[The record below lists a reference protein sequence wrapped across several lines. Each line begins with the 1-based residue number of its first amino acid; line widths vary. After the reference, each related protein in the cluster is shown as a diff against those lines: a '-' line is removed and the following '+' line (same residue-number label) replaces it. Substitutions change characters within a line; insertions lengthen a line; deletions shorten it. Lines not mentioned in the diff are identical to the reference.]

1 MMTDSLILR
10 TGSRGLAPVI
20 LAASVYLLLRGHDAV
35 GGGFIGGLTAGAV
48 VVLLYFSRGS
58 RRIARSRV
66 LRFTP
71 LVGTG
76 LLIAVLYGLGGLL
89 LEGAFLAGGKV
100 ALPGGLGVAA
110 SRVFDVG
117 VYLVVVGLVVGIVRH
132 MGYAAESS
140 EVTLPE
146 REDA

>member
-1 MMTDSLILR
+1 MMPDSLILR
-10 TGSRGLAPVI
+10 TGSRGLAPVM
-20 LAASVYLLLRGHDAV
+20 LAVSVYLLLRGHDAV

-58 RRIARSRV
+58 KRIAASRV

-76 LLIAVLYGLGGLL
+76 LLIAVLYGLAGLL
-89 LEGAFLAGGKV
+89 LDGAFLAGGKV
-100 ALPGGLGVAA
+100 TLPGGLEVAA
-110 SRVFDVG
+110 SLVFDVG

-132 MGYAAESS
+132 MGFAAESS
-140 EVTLPE
+140 EITLPE